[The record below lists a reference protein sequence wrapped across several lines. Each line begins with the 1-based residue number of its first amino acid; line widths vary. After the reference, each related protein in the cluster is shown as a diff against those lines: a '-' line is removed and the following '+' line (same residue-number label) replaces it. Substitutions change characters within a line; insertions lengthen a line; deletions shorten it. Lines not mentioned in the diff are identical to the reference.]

1 MNDEWS
7 EFTNAAVPLK
17 LDDDIRGL
25 NFTLLF
31 CRYMVDILQEIKT
44 IQVKNEDEESLQNV
58 YCKMINNIGKKLELF
73 IKNAWKMNFEEQKL
87 R

>member
-1 MNDEWS
+1 
-7 EFTNAAVPLK
+7 
-17 LDDDIRGL
+17 
-25 NFTLLF
+25 
-31 CRYMVDILQEIKT
+31 MVDILQEIKT

>member
-58 YCKMINNIGKKLELF
+58 CCKMINNIGKKLELF

>member
-1 MNDEWS
+1 M
-7 EFTNAAVPLK
+7 T
-17 LDDDIRGL
+17 
-25 NFTLLF
+25 TLEVWIS
-31 CRYMVDILQEIKT
+31 RYCFVDFLQEIKT